1 MTNSSKEYAEALKM
15 ALEESKPED
24 ADVIIENL
32 VALLKTNDQLDMYEA
47 IVEQYEA
54 MAKDEASVT
63 QVEAVFAR
71 EASSNKQLVSEL
83 NKIVGPRLEV
93 RSKVDDSL
101 VGGMVLRVD
110 DTLIDASVQNS
121 LRRMEKDLTE

>member
-1 MTNSSKEYAEALKM
+1 
-15 ALEESKPED
+15 
-24 ADVIIENL
+24 
-32 VALLKTNDQLDMYEA
+32 MYEA

>member
-24 ADVIIENL
+24 ADVIIENF